1 MKCAIPLVM
10 VLAALILMSYGS
22 TTREAFNPWYRV
34 PEESPL
40 ECTVGDWGFGS
51 AQAPESSQEYS
62 PEDLSD
68 AVRAVVK
75 EACSRSGISWSAGPI
90 FQVSAFGGMFYIL
103 MMLFSGAIAAEV
115 EVTLDMNTFQVTNLS
130 FSSEKEDP
138 YKASEPLAYDK
149 VRSEQGYLTSLQR
162 ISQA

>member
-22 TTREAFNPWYRV
+22 ATRESFNPWYRI

-40 ECTVGDWGFGS
+40 ECTVGDWGFGTV
-51 AQAPESSQEYS
+51 QAPESTQEYS

-75 EACSRSGISWSAGPI
+75 EACSRSGVSWTAGPV
-90 FQVSAFGGMFYIL
+90 FQVSSFGGMFYIL

-115 EVTLDMNTFQVTNLS
+115 EATLDMNTFEVTNLS
-130 FSSEKEDP
+130 FSSERKDP
-138 YKASEPLAYDK
+138 YKASEPVAYDK
-149 VRSEQGYLTSLQR
+149 IQSEMGYATSLQR
-162 ISQA
+162 ISQV